1 MRRRGV
7 IGLKK
12 TAGMP
17 DNTDIVLDGSRNNQ
31 SSLTVPRLRRCFL
44 MVMLTGLSLALTLLI
59 MQIHHSQNLGS
70 ISSIAKDVSGAA
82 RRTAESGP
90 LLYLS
95 ALDNVATLM
104 NIVGDDHQRKSPFD
118 IDILSIGSLN
128 NLELIDT
135 QFSTWANQPSRRLFI
150 AATENDDPDPNCYK
164 NLTMDGALDI
174 IQKCQSRDFY
184 RKLDSVNDLTKSFN
198 NKFSN
203 PTWLKKRNNP
213 TGWMCAQRRPPFAL
227 ARLLQLYR
235 EARDLHGY
243 PLPDYLIVV
252 DDDTLINLPEIEK
265 SLLHIPSMESTTS
278 SSSSSGEFRN
288 KINQEPVIPPSTTP
302 VVFAGCRV
310 RWPIHEV
317 NFTFPFGG
325 YGTFFSRAAVE
336 RMITPLYCNETAT
349 GFEQEACERIILATN
364 QGGIH
369 IGELPLFQKGMS
381 IGDLMKV
388 FTASGR
394 YCLHSDWATGYFV
407 NFYNVS
413 RHVVD
418 DGVWFNQEHR
428 MDNVKEARL
437 HSIDGSKSEIY
448 RPNKCHSD
456 GSECT
461 SKSLICHRVTPE
473 IMKQIYGSTKKDLL
487 EK

>member
-1 MRRRGV
+1 MWYINLFV
-7 IGLKK
+7 FQL
-12 TAGMP
+12 
-17 DNTDIVLDGSRNNQ
+17 DNGIDHMFTPVFTRDQQHSMQQKYAPLQSEAAEVSAASNIV
-31 SSLTVPRLRRCFL
+31 TVA
-44 MVMLTGLSLALTLLI
+44 V
-59 MQIHHSQNLGS
+59 
-70 ISSIAKDVSGAA
+70 
-82 RRTAESGP
+82 RTAESVP
-90 LLYLS
+90 LLHLS
-95 ALDNVATLM
+95 ALNNVATLM
-104 NIVGDDHQRKSPFD
+104 NIVGDDHKRKSRYD

-128 NLELIDT
+128 NLELIDA

-164 NLTMDGALDI
+164 NLTMDGALEI
-174 IQKCQSRDFY
+174 IQNCQSRDFY
-184 RKLDSVNDLTKSFN
+184 RKLHSVNDLTKSFN

-203 PTWLKKRNNP
+203 PAWLKKRSNP

-235 EARDLHGY
+235 EARDLYGY

-252 DDDTLINLPEIEK
+252 DDDTLLNLAKIEQ
-265 SLLHIPSMESTTS
+265 SLLNIPSMENTTS
-278 SSSSSGEFRN
+278 TSRESRSRSS
-288 KINQEPVIPPSTTP
+288 QERTIPPSTTP

-310 RWPIHEV
+310 RWPIHQV

-349 GFEQEACERIILATN
+349 GFEQEACERMILATN
-364 QGGIH
+364 QGGIS
-369 IGELPLFQKGMS
+369 IGETPLFQKGMS

-407 NFYNVS
+407 NFYNIS
-413 RHVVD
+413 RHAVD
-418 DGVWFNQEHR
+418 DGVWFNQERR

-456 GSECT
+456 GLECN

-473 IMKQIYGSTKKDLL
+473 IMEQIYGRK
-487 EK
+487 